1 MTREEFHTFFKV
13 AMDKNA
19 QGIAFGGCPAFLPE
33 EIDYWL
39 NLALYNVV
47 LSKYAGKNEKSI
59 TFEKSVKRTHDLEGL
74 VCTDKNCTAYA
85 DGTTDN
91 GIYIEADTNKTRMLF
106 VSARVNT
113 KKDGVK
119 VSQAIVQLVAHE
131 VAELYK
137 QTYNNVPWV
146 ENPVGVLEKNRLY
159 IYLDPVLY
167 KDALDK
173 KKTDVTVTV
182 DITYLRYP
190 TKINEIPTG
199 ESLTELPDHVYHEV
213 IDAAVLLALEDIES
227 QRIQAKSQLNTADD
241 QL

>member
-47 LSKYAGKNEKSI
+47 LSKFAGKSDKSI

-74 VCTDKNCTAYA
+74 IRTDKDCSTYSDN
-85 DGTTDN
+85 TTQN
-91 GIYIEADTNKTRMLF
+91 GVYIEANTNQTRMLF
-106 VSARVNT
+106 VSARVNL
-113 KKDGVK
+113 KENSKK
-119 VSQAIVQLVAHE
+119 VSQAIVQLVTHE

-159 IYLDPVLY
+159 IYLDPVIY
-167 KDALDK
+167 ADALDTTK
-173 KKTDVTVTV
+173 PTITTSV
-182 DITYLRYP
+182 DITYLKYP
-190 TKINEIPTG
+190 TKINEMPTG
-199 ESLTELPDHVYHEV
+199 ESLTELPEHVYHEV

-227 QRIQAKSQLNTADD
+227 QRIQAKSQLNAADD

>member
-47 LSKYAGKNEKSI
+47 LAKYAGTGEKSV

-74 VCTDKNCTAYA
+74 VCTDTNQSTYA
-85 DGTTDN
+85 DQTTQN
-91 GIYIEADTNKTRMLF
+91 GIYIEAATNTRRMLF

-113 KKDGVK
+113 EIDSVK
-119 VSQAIVQLVAHE
+119 QSQAIVQLVTHD

-137 QTYNNVPWV
+137 QTYNNIPWV

-167 KDALDK
+167 KDALDEE
-173 KKTDVTVTV
+173 KTNITLTV

-199 ESLTELPDHVYHEV
+199 ESLTELPDHVYHEI

-227 QRIQAKSQLNTADD
+227 QRIQAKSQLNAADD

>member
-1 MTREEFHTFFKV
+1 
-13 AMDKNA
+13 
-19 QGIAFGGCPAFLPE
+19 
-33 EIDYWL
+33 
-39 NLALYNVV
+39 
-47 LSKYAGKNEKSI
+47 
-59 TFEKSVKRTHDLEGL
+59 
-74 VCTDKNCTAYA
+74 
-85 DGTTDN
+85 
-91 GIYIEADTNKTRMLF
+91 MLF

-113 KKDGVK
+113 EIDSVK
-119 VSQAIVQLVAHE
+119 QSQAIVQLVTHD

-137 QTYNNVPWV
+137 QTYNNIPWV

-167 KDALDK
+167 KDALDEE
-173 KKTDVTVTV
+173 KTNITLTV

-199 ESLTELPDHVYHEV
+199 ESLTELPDHVYHEI

-227 QRIQAKSQLNTADD
+227 QRIQAKSQLNAADD